1 MSQFG
6 ARPGPGGKR
15 RGFSKETEAFL
26 RGETPAATAHE
37 PSSRDEN
44 SSASPGQRP
53 FCPARFSTNRPVRT
67 AEPLTSNDTHP
78 RAPEPWTGRGV
89 PRGRDNDAEK
99 ARLQRRME
107 LHGKET
113 LPPPRRLS
121 EMARDGRELEPTP
134 PRRKT
139 RVQEMEEMFSAIV
152 GEIEEREE
160 FLAEMRELGR
170 AERYEREIAAEVA
183 ERVNQLKGLDEAL
196 RSASGLS

>member
-1 MSQFG
+1 MEASG
-6 ARPGPGGKR
+6 ASRRTVAGLLATGSVAPAPPKAPGFHRRNPGGVVAPVVGR
-15 RGFSKETEAFL
+15 RRPDRAPPDRLASGIRTKDAI
-26 RGETPAATAHE
+26 AAA
-37 PSSRDEN
+37 N
-44 SSASPGQRP
+44 
-53 FCPARFSTNRPVRT
+53 
-67 AEPLTSNDTHP
+67 P

>member
-1 MSQFG
+1 MEASG
-6 ARPGPGGKR
+6 ASRRTVAGLLAGGSVAAAPPERPKLHRRNPGGVVFPVVGR
-15 RGFSKETEAFL
+15 RRPDPPPDRFASGIRTKEAI
-26 RGETPAATAHE
+26 AAA
-37 PSSRDEN
+37 N
-44 SSASPGQRP
+44 
-53 FCPARFSTNRPVRT
+53 
-67 AEPLTSNDTHP
+67 P

-113 LPPPRRLS
+113 PPPPRRLS

>member
-1 MSQFG
+1 MG
-6 ARPGPGGKR
+6 RRRPEHAPPDRFASGIR
-15 RGFSKETEAFL
+15 TKEAI
-26 RGETPAATAHE
+26 AAA
-37 PSSRDEN
+37 N
-44 SSASPGQRP
+44 
-53 FCPARFSTNRPVRT
+53 
-67 AEPLTSNDTHP
+67 P

-121 EMARDGRELEPTP
+121 EMARDGRAPSPPP

>member
-1 MSQFG
+1 MEASG
-6 ARPGPGGKR
+6 ASRRTVAGLLAGGSVAAAPPERPKLHRRNPGGVVFPVVGR
-15 RGFSKETEAFL
+15 RRPDPHAPPDRFATGIRTKEAI
-26 RGETPAATAHE
+26 AAA
-37 PSSRDEN
+37 N
-44 SSASPGQRP
+44 
-53 FCPARFSTNRPVRT
+53 
-67 AEPLTSNDTHP
+67 P

-134 PRRKT
+134 PMRKT

>member
-1 MSQFG
+1 MEASG
-6 ARPGPGGKR
+6 ASRRTVAGLLAGGSVAAAPPERPKLHRRNPGGVVFPVVGR
-15 RGFSKETEAFL
+15 RRPDPHAPPDRFATGIRTKEAI
-26 RGETPAATAHE
+26 AAA
-37 PSSRDEN
+37 N
-44 SSASPGQRP
+44 
-53 FCPARFSTNRPVRT
+53 
-67 AEPLTSNDTHP
+67 P

-99 ARLQRRME
+99 ARLQRHME

-170 AERYEREIAAEVA
+170 ADRYEREIAAEVA

>member
-1 MSQFG
+1 MG
-6 ARPGPGGKR
+6 RRRPDPHAPPDRFATGIR
-15 RGFSKETEAFL
+15 TKEAI
-26 RGETPAATAHE
+26 AAA
-37 PSSRDEN
+37 N
-44 SSASPGQRP
+44 
-53 FCPARFSTNRPVRT
+53 
-67 AEPLTSNDTHP
+67 P

-121 EMARDGRELEPTP
+121 EMARDGRTLEPTP

-183 ERVNQLKGLDEAL
+183 ARVNQLKGLDEAL

>member
-1 MSQFG
+1 MG
-6 ARPGPGGKR
+6 RRRPDRLASGIRTKD
-15 RGFSKETEAFL
+15 AI
-26 RGETPAATAHE
+26 AAA
-37 PSSRDEN
+37 N
-44 SSASPGQRP
+44 
-53 FCPARFSTNRPVRT
+53 
-67 AEPLTSNDTHP
+67 P